1 MKRRSRFIDSLRHAW
16 SGLLLAFSSEKSFRL
31 LLMASC
37 GVFVIIALLP
47 LKDWERVMMLLAT
60 GSVLVLELLNSMI
73 ERLVDLVKPRMH
85 GYVHD
90 IKDLMAATVLLASL
104 FAFAVVSFIVW
115 PHLGEVI
122 HRV

>member
-1 MKRRSRFIDSLRHAW
+1 MNQRSRFIDSLLHAW
-16 SGLLLAFSSEKSFRL
+16 SGLLLAFSTERSFRI
-31 LLMASC
+31 LLMAGC
-37 GVFVIIALLP
+37 GVCVVLLLLP

-104 FAFAVVSFIVW
+104 FAFVIVTLIVW
-115 PHLGEVI
+115 PHLTQMMY
-122 HRV
+122 RV

>member
-1 MKRRSRFIDSLRHAW
+1 MNQRSRFIDSLSHAW
-16 SGLLLAFSSEKSFRL
+16 TGLLLAFSAERSFRL
-31 LLMASC
+31 LLMAAC
-37 GVFVIIALLP
+37 GVFAIIILLP

-104 FAFAVVSFIVW
+104 FAFAVVVLIVW
-115 PHLGEVI
+115 PHLNQVI

>member
-1 MKRRSRFIDSLRHAW
+1 
-16 SGLLLAFSSEKSFRL
+16 
-31 LLMASC
+31 
-37 GVFVIIALLP
+37 
-47 LKDWERVMMLLAT
+47 MMLLAT

-104 FAFAVVSFIVW
+104 FAFAVVSLIVW
-115 PHLGEVI
+115 PHLSQVI

>member
-1 MKRRSRFIDSLRHAW
+1 MNHRSRFIDSLRHAW

-31 LLMASC
+31 LLMAAC
-37 GVFVIIALLP
+37 GVFVIIVLLP

-104 FAFAVVSFIVW
+104 FAFAVVSLIVW
-115 PHLGEVI
+115 PHLSQVI